1 MILTIMGEVADNT
14 INSHF
19 LSKPKV
25 VLHFINEKE
34 DRRIPFVLSNV
45 TYVDGKCFFSG
56 KYTYRL
62 DLLFWKTRNNY
73 LPFDMY
79 LNFGFAD
86 YYQERIKVD
95 LTPETFETDDK
106 CYGYTFEGDHI
117 RFLPNRNKIRQ
128 KKCNKFKRFFL
139 QN

>member
-1 MILTIMGEVADNT
+1 MVLTIMGEIADET

-19 LSKPKV
+19 LSKPKI
-25 VLHFINEKE
+25 VLHFINEQE

-62 DLLFWKTRNNY
+62 DLLFWKTRKEY

-79 LNFGFAD
+79 LNLGFAD
-86 YYQERIKVD
+86 FYEEKKRIK
-95 LTPETFETDDK
+95 F
-106 CYGYTFEGDHI
+106 
-117 RFLPNRNKIRQ
+117 NKILYR
-128 KKCNKFKRFFL
+128 KK
-139 QN
+139 

>member
-1 MILTIMGEVADNT
+1 MVLTIMGEIADET

-19 LSKPKV
+19 LSKPKI
-25 VLHFINEKE
+25 VLHFFNEQE

-62 DLLFWKTRNNY
+62 DLLFWKTRNAY

-86 YYQERIKVD
+86 FYEEKINVD
-95 LTPETFETDDK
+95 LTPEVLSLI
-106 CYGYTFEGDHI
+106 HI
-117 RFLPNRNKIRQ
+117 
-128 KKCNKFKRFFL
+128 
-139 QN
+139 